1 MIDQETI
8 DFLYLLEKSI
18 NANIDRL
25 IVKREAATIDDKYKY
40 RYINNKLQVAL
51 TAVNRALDKVEN
63 D

>member
-18 NANIDRL
+18 NANMDRL
-25 IVKREAATIDDKYKY
+25 IVKREACHDDDKYKY

-51 TAVNRALDKVEN
+51 TAINRALDKVEN
-63 D
+63 G